1 MKNLFDKLYD
11 AEELGD
17 VERDITECFD
27 ERFNESVSGIPVDEY
42 GFQTGTFRIQVSWIP
57 PEE

>member
-11 AEELGD
+11 AESLYD

-27 ERFNESVSGIPVDEY
+27 ERFNENVSGIPVDEH